1 MSVSKPTA
9 LLVGAAAVVLVASQG
24 TLAFAQQPTGDVVGE
39 LANNT
44 GYFIDGKT
52 FKIVKGTAKESDAA
66 AKFEKLEKMGAKEVG
81 PGVIVFRYADKLY
94 MLEGSP
100 PPAPQ
105 AMKSFQDNWNV
116 SYMKGMKD
124 FQDNFANSYMK
135 DFQSNWNVSYMKDN
149 NTTKGANEAYIQ
161 AMKDFQSNW
170 NVSYMK
176 ALQDFQSNWN
186 VSYMKNQQDNWNV
199 SYMKTVKD
207 FQDNWATSYMK

>member
-1 MSVSKPTA
+1 MSVSKPTT
-9 LLVGAAAVVLVASQG
+9 LFVGAAAVALVASQA

-44 GYFIDGKT
+44 GYFVDGKT
-52 FKIVKGTAKESDAA
+52 FKIVKGTAKDSDASA
-66 AKFEKLEKMGAKEVG
+66 QFAKLEKMGAKKVG
-81 PGVIVFRYADKLY
+81 PGVIVFRYNNELY
-94 MLEGSP
+94 MVEGSP

-124 FQDNFANSYMK
+124 FQDNFAVSYMK
-135 DFQSNWNVSYMKDN
+135 DFQSNWNVSYMKDTN
-149 NTTKGANEAYIQ
+149 ATEANEAYMK
-161 AMKDFQSNW
+161 AAKDFQSNW

-176 ALQDFQSNWN
+176 ALKDFQDSWN

-207 FQDNWATSYMK
+207 FQDNWSTSYMK

>member
-9 LLVGAAAVVLVASQG
+9 LFVGAAAVALVASQA

-44 GYFIDGKT
+44 GYFVDGKT
-52 FKIVKGTAKESDAA
+52 FKIVKGTAKDSDASA
-66 AKFEKLEKMGAKEVG
+66 QFAKLEKMGAKKVG
-81 PGVIVFRYADKLY
+81 PGVIVFRYNNELY
-94 MLEGSP
+94 MVEGSP

-124 FQDNFANSYMK
+124 FQDNFAVSYMK
-135 DFQSNWNVSYMKDN
+135 DFQSNWNVSYMKDTN
-149 NTTKGANEAYIQ
+149 ATEANEAYMK
-161 AMKDFQSNW
+161 AAKDFQSNW

-176 ALQDFQSNWN
+176 ALKDFQDSWN

-207 FQDNWATSYMK
+207 FQDNWSTSYMK

>member
-1 MSVSKPTA
+1 MSAAKPTA
-9 LLVGAAAVVLVASQG
+9 LLVKAAAVVLAAGQG

-44 GYFIDGKT
+44 GYFVDGKT
-52 FKIVKGTAKESDAA
+52 FKIVKGAAKESDAA
-66 AKFEKLEKMGAKEVG
+66 AQFAKLEKMGAKEVG
-81 PGVIVFRYADKLY
+81 PGVIVFRYANKLY

-100 PPAPQ
+100 PPAAQ

-124 FQDNFANSYMK
+124 FQDNWNVSYMK

-149 NTTKGANEAYIQ
+149 TTKDANEAYAK
-161 AMKDFQSNW
+161 AMKDFQDNW

-176 ALQDFQSNWN
+176 AAKDFQDNWN

-207 FQDNWATSYMK
+207 FQDNWSTSYMK

>member
-1 MSVSKPTA
+1 MSVSKPTT
-9 LLVGAAAVVLVASQG
+9 LFVGAAAVALVASQA

-44 GYFIDGKT
+44 GYFVDGKT
-52 FKIVKGTAKESDAA
+52 FKIVKGTAKESDASA
-66 AKFEKLEKMGAKEVG
+66 QFAKLEKMGAKKVG
-81 PGVIVFRYADKLY
+81 PGVIVFRYNNELY
-94 MLEGSP
+94 MVEGSP

-124 FQDNFANSYMK
+124 FQDNFAVSYMK
-135 DFQSNWNVSYMKDN
+135 DFQSNWNVSYMKDTN
-149 NTTKGANEAYIQ
+149 ATEANEAYMK
-161 AMKDFQSNW
+161 AAKDFQSNW

-176 ALQDFQSNWN
+176 ALKDFQDSWN

-207 FQDNWATSYMK
+207 FQDNWSTSYMK

>member
-1 MSVSKPTA
+1 MSVSKPTT
-9 LLVGAAAVVLVASQG
+9 LFVGAAAVALVASQA

-44 GYFIDGKT
+44 GYFVDGKT
-52 FKIVKGTAKESDAA
+52 FKIVKGTAKDSDASA
-66 AKFEKLEKMGAKEVG
+66 QFAKLEKMGAKKVG
-81 PGVIVFRYADKLY
+81 PGVIVFRYNNELY
-94 MLEGSP
+94 MVEGSP

-124 FQDNFANSYMK
+124 FQDNFAVSYMK
-135 DFQSNWNVSYMKDN
+135 DFQSNWNVSYMKDTN
-149 NTTKGANEAYIQ
+149 ATEANEAYMK
-161 AMKDFQSNW
+161 AAKDFQSNW

-176 ALQDFQSNWN
+176 AQKDFQDSWN

-207 FQDNWATSYMK
+207 FQDNWSTSYMK

>member
-9 LLVGAAAVVLVASQG
+9 LLVGAAAVVLAACQG

-44 GYFIDGKT
+44 GYFVDGKT
-52 FKIVKGTAKESDAA
+52 FKIVKGTAKEGDAVA
-66 AKFEKLEKMGAKEVG
+66 QFAKLEKMGAKEVG
-81 PGVIVFRYADKLY
+81 PGVIVFRYANKLY

-100 PPAPQ
+100 QPAAQ

-124 FQDNFANSYMK
+124 FQDNWNVSYMK
-135 DFQSNWNVSYMKDN
+135 DFQSNWNVSYMKDA
-149 NTTKGANEAYIQ
+149 NTKDANEAYAQ

-207 FQDNWATSYMK
+207 FQDNWSTSYMK